1 MQRGEPDAAPS
12 HPAVIALSPLDTMGA
27 QDFHAT
33 PSQRSIKALLGVN
46 FLLAGILVGFG
57 PFIAVYL
64 AQHHWGQAQIGMV
77 LTAGGLA
84 SLASQIP
91 GGALLDS
98 VETKRL
104 LAGCG
109 IALLGLAAATVA
121 IAPLFPYVLAA
132 LLMQGV
138 TGGIVGPG
146 IAAVTLGLVGYR
158 GMARQL
164 GRNAR
169 FASAGGIAAAALLG
183 IVGQLIST
191 RAIFVA
197 TALLAVPAL
206 LALARIRG
214 DEVVQARA
222 RAATVPGHPGQ
233 VRRPMRAS
241 ALWQDRRLL
250 IFASCE
256 ILFQLANASLLPL
269 VGEELA
275 YNKHQHSSLIM
286 SAMII
291 GPQIIVV
298 LLAPWV
304 GRRAHRFGRRPLLL
318 LGFGV
323 LPLRAL
329 LFAATASPPL
339 LVAIQLLDGVSGSV
353 AGVMASLVI
362 SDITAGSGR
371 FNLAQGVYGT
381 LMGIGAAL
389 STTISGI
396 VVEHF
401 GRTVGFAGLAGI
413 GIVGFVVLAA
423 LMPET
428 RPQPL
433 PEGIREEPGE
443 VEPPIA
449 KVS

>member
-1 MQRGEPDAAPS
+1 M
-12 HPAVIALSPLDTMGA
+12 IALSPADA
-27 QDFHAT
+27 PDFYAT
-33 PSQRSIKALLGVN
+33 PSQRSLTALLGLN

-57 PFIAVYL
+57 PFVAVYL
-64 AQHHWGQAQIGMV
+64 AEHRWGQAQIGMV

-98 VETKRL
+98 IAAKRL
-104 LAGCG
+104 MAGLG
-109 IALLGLAAATVA
+109 IALLGLAAATIAVA
-121 IAPLFPYVLAA
+121 PRFPYVLSAE
-132 LLMQGV
+132 LMQGV
-138 TGGIVGPG
+138 TGGVVGPAL
-146 IAAVTLGLVGYR
+146 AAVTLGLVGYR

-183 IVGQLIST
+183 MVGQLVST
-191 RAIFVA
+191 RAIFVL
-197 TALLAVPAL
+197 TALLAIPAL
-206 LALARIRG
+206 LALTRIRG
-214 DEVVQARA
+214 DEVVPARA
-222 RAATVPGHPGQ
+222 RAATVPGHPGE
-233 VRRPMRAS
+233 VRRPMPAS

-250 IFASCE
+250 IFAGCE

-275 YNKHQHSSLIM
+275 YAGHQRSSLIM

-291 GPQIIVV
+291 GPQLIVV

-318 LGFGV
+318 LSFGV

-329 LFAATASPPL
+329 LFAATTSPPL
-339 LVAIQLLDGVSGSV
+339 LVAIQLMDGVSGAV
-353 AGVMASLVI
+353 AGVMAALVI

-381 LMGIGAAL
+381 LMGIGASL
-389 STTISGI
+389 STTLSGF

-401 GRTVGFAGLAGI
+401 GRAAGFLGLAGI
-413 GIVGFVVLAA
+413 ALAGFALIAA

-428 RPQPL
+428 RPLPVPESAGQAPPPPL
-433 PEGIREEPGE
+433 
-443 VEPPIA
+443 A

>member
-1 MQRGEPDAAPS
+1 MIAVSPADAPD
-12 HPAVIALSPLDTMGA
+12 
-27 QDFHAT
+27 FYAT
-33 PSQRSIKALLGVN
+33 PSQRSLTALLGIN

-57 PFIAVYL
+57 PFVAVYL

-77 LTAGGLA
+77 LTVGGLA

-98 VETKRL
+98 VTAKRL
-104 LAGCG
+104 MAGLG
-109 IALLGLAAATVA
+109 IALLGLAAATIAVA
-121 IAPLFPYVLAA
+121 PRFPYVLAA
-132 LLMQGV
+132 ELMQGV
-138 TGGIVGPG
+138 TGGIVGPAL
-146 IAAVTLGLVGYR
+146 AAVTLGLVGYR

-183 IVGQLIST
+183 IVGQLVST
-191 RAIFVA
+191 QAIFVV

-206 LALARIRG
+206 LTLARIRG
-214 DEVVQARA
+214 DEVVPARA
-222 RAATVPGHPGQ
+222 RAATVPGHPGE
-233 VRRPMRAS
+233 VRRPMRAA

-250 IFASCE
+250 IFAGCE

-275 YNKHQHSSLIM
+275 YTGHQRSSLIM
-286 SAMII
+286 SAMLI
-291 GPQIIVV
+291 GPQIVVV

-304 GRRAHRFGRRPLLL
+304 GRRAHRFGRRPLLML
-318 LGFGV
+318 SFGV

-339 LVAIQLLDGVSGSV
+339 LVAIQLMDGVSGAV
-353 AGVMASLVI
+353 AGVMAALVI

-381 LMGIGAAL
+381 LMGIGASL
-389 STTISGI
+389 STTLSGV

-401 GRTVGFAGLAGI
+401 GRAAGFLGLAGI
-413 GIVGFVVLAA
+413 GLVGFALIVT

-428 RPQPL
+428 RPL
-433 PEGIREEPGE
+433 PVPES
-443 VEPPIA
+443 VEPAPPPPLA